1 MDNWSYIVLVGAVVL
16 VCALLVPRK
25 QSTSTDS
32 NSNQAVRNMEVA
44 LEQFMENMELDNQ
57 ELVKLVTSLKEEGR
71 TQSEVKE
78 QRISVLE
85 QRIAVL
91 EQLLEQ
97 QRQEIKDVSVQSSS
111 IAYTAAATEIA
122 PFVEQSLE
130 PIQVQASQTIQSRY
144 SELLQLY
151 NEGKSIEAI
160 AKKLNMNKGEVQLIL
175 QLAKQEEGARA

>member
-25 QSTSTDS
+25 KGISSDS
-32 NSNQAVRNMEVA
+32 NSNAAVRNMEIA
-44 LEQFMENMELDNQ
+44 LEQFMGNMELDNQ

-71 TQSEVKE
+71 TQTQLKE

-85 QRIAVL
+85 QKIAVL
-91 EQLLEQ
+91 EQRLEQ
-97 QRQEIKDVSVQSSS
+97 QRQEIKEVTEHTAS
-111 IAYTAAATEIA
+111 IAYVGAATEA
-122 PFVEQSLE
+122 AAVVEQTLE
-130 PIQVQASQTIQSRY
+130 PVQVQASQSIQSRY

-160 AKKLNMNKGEVQLIL
+160 AKKSNMNKGEVQLIL
-175 QLAKQEEGARA
+175 QLAKQEEGVRA